1 MDNEKKYQV
10 QVGWNANRNGT
21 LSSEVLDEKLR
32 VATPPEFPNGEA
44 NIWSPEH
51 YFLAAINGCLLT
63 TFLAIAENF
72 KLDFVDFS
80 SNAEGKLDIV
90 DKKYVVSEVILKPI
104 VSVKNNSDKEL
115 ALKVLEKAEKACL
128 ISNSV
133 NSKITMHPT
142 IKF

>member
-10 QVGWNANRNGT
+10 QVSWNANRNGT

-32 VATPPEFPNGEA
+32 VATPPEFPKGEA

-90 DKKYVVSEVILKPI
+90 DKKYVVSEVILKPTI
-104 VSVKNNSDKEL
+104 SIKKSSDKEL
-115 ALKVLEKAEKACL
+115 AQKVIEKAEHACL

-133 NSKITMHPT
+133 KSKITMHPT